1 MSTIPWR
8 FIVASLCLAGCVI
21 SLAPAG
27 AQTSVSRPIV
37 SNVELVQIPVIVF
50 DEKGGIAADLQKN
63 DFRLTEDGVV
73 QQILYLDRVRIPVSF
88 VILADLS
95 SSMMNKIP
103 FVQNAAIS
111 LLDPPSKPDFIR
123 DEYSVLAVG
132 SRAHQLVAFTRDQQ
146 DLAERLPLLLTDMYE
161 RTALFDG
168 IYLGATIAD
177 QQASNRRRAMIIIS
191 DGGDNHSRYNIHE
204 TSRLLEEA
212 DVPVF
217 AIMAGP
223 EYEFPAIF
231 PAQRKKRAQGGPLGN
246 FPPFGTGDSDADY
259 IGPAERNGPHN
270 LSVLTE
276 ATGGGVFT
284 AKKDEDIARIART
297 IGQAVRYQYV
307 LSFKPLRDIGP
318 EAKSFK
324 SSDKALSHKIHV
336 ELYPK
341 ENFKG
346 YSVPYY
352 KHLYDAPE

>member
-1 MSTIPWR
+1 MSTMPRRLIAIA
-8 FIVASLCLAGCVI
+8 FCLAGCMMLI
-21 SLAPAG
+21 ARGG
-27 AQTSVSRPIV
+27 AQTPVSRPIV
-37 SNVELVQIPVIVF
+37 ASVELVQVPVIVF
-50 DEKGGIAADLQKN
+50 NEKGGIAADLQKS

-73 QQILYLDRVRIPVSF
+73 QQIQYLDRVRIPVSF

-111 LLDPPSKPDFIR
+111 LLDPPSKPDFVR

-146 DLAERLPLLLTDMYE
+146 DLAQRLPLLLTDMYE

-191 DGGDNHSRYNIHE
+191 DGGDNHSRYSIHE

-223 EYEFPAIF
+223 EYEFPVIF
-231 PAQRKKRAQGGPLGN
+231 PAQRKKRAQEGPLGKL
-246 FPPFGTGDSDADY
+246 PPFGPGGSDGDF
-259 IGPAERNGPHN
+259 IGPSERAGPHN

-318 EAKSFK
+318 EVKGFK
-324 SSDKALSHKIHV
+324 GADKALSHKIHV
-336 ELYPK
+336 ELFPK
-341 ENFKG
+341 EKFKG

-352 KHLYDAPE
+352 KHLYSAPE